1 MVRAKGIFIVGLF
14 LIGLIWIKPATAL
27 EAYSPAQTQQFTDW
41 CTGAKAA
48 TEGVCSCTL
57 KKLSQSVAPAAL
69 TAFISSQSSG
79 GGFNLSTTTV
89 TTTALVT
96 NALVSCSK

>member
-1 MVRAKGIFIVGLF
+1 MRAKGIFIIVMLLMGF
-14 LIGLIWIKPATAL
+14 AWVKPAAAL

-57 KKLSQSVAPAAL
+57 KNLSKTDAPAAL
-69 TAFISSQSSG
+69 AAFIPSQSG
-79 GGFNLSTTTV
+79 GGGFSLSTSAV

-96 NALVSCSK
+96 NALVGCSK